1 LPNFLSRTPTTSLYK
16 NHEGHTM
23 FGIKNIHVEAK
34 RVHTFLDMKKSHKNV
49 GNGNWGI
56 IVVKAIKKG
65 GKQWPFVLLYLHH
78 HQHSDHTLKPT

>member
-1 LPNFLSRTPTTSLYK
+1 LPNFLSRTPTISLYK
-16 NHEGHTM
+16 NHEGHT
-23 FGIKNIHVEAK
+23 HVWYEK
-34 RVHTFLDMKKSHKNV
+34 YTCQRKKVHTFLDMKKSHKIV
-49 GNGNWGI
+49 GIGNWGI